1 MERKIDVVVQQ
12 KINVVEAIAKGDEV
26 YINMF
31 SELRQLERRFFEIE
45 PSIPPEDRDVMWDY
59 FGLCEDMTH
68 RLLEIA
74 CKYMNFPG
82 GD

>member
-1 MERKIDVVVQQ
+1 MERRIDAVVQQ

-26 YINMF
+26 YIDLF
-31 SELRQLERRFFEIE
+31 SKLKRLEQVFFEIE
-45 PSIPPEDRDVMWDY
+45 PSIPPEHRDVMWDY

-74 CKYMNFPG
+74 CKYMNFPS